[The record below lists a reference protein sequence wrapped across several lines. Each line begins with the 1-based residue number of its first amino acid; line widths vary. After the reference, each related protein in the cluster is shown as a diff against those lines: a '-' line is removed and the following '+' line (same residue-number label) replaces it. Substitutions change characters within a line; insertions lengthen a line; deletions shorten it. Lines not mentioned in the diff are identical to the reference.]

1 MAEGRYY
8 SDEEVRAILDRA
20 LKHELERGTT
30 YEDLLAAA
38 SEVGISAA
46 ALEQAVREIEENR
59 DAERARERILARRRR
74 AFMSHFWTFVGVQ
87 VFLFALNWLTTPWYW
102 WFVYPLLGWG
112 LGLFLHARSAFS
124 KEVSDRALN
133 RELKKMGAL
142 RKRSERSKAYTIDKA
157 AAELGA
163 ALEEGAGMLLSKLA
177 NQVRSRQ
184 PERRVRLDDHA
195 APPTP
200 PGPTRVD
207 TSAAEEALRPDETR
221 TDEARHSETRRG

>member
-20 LKHELERGTT
+20 LKHELERGTA
-30 YEDLLAAA
+30 YDDLLAAA
-38 SEVGISAA
+38 SEVGISPA

-74 AFMSHFWTFVGVQ
+74 AFMSHLWTFVGVQ
-87 VFLFALNWLTTPWYW
+87 VFLFALNWLTTPWYL
-102 WFVYPLLGWG
+102 WFIYPLLAWG

-133 RELKKMGAL
+133 RELKKMGV
-142 RKRSERSKAYTIDKA
+142 RKRSERSKAYAIDKA

-163 ALEEGAGMLLSKLA
+163 ALEEGAGMLISKIA
-177 NQVRSRQ
+177 TQVRGRQ
-184 PERRVRLDDHA
+184 PERRVRLDERGPGA
-195 APPTP
+195 APP
-200 PGPTRVD
+200 GPARVD
-207 TSAAEEALRPDETR
+207 TRPAEESLRA
-221 TDEARHSETRRG
+221 DEAQNGEARRSEARRN